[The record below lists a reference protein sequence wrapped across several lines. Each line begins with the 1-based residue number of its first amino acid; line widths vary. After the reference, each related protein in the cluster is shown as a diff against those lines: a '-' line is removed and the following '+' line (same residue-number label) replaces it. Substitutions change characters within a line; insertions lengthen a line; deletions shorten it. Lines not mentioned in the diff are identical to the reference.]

1 MLWSQGLWYPSIG
14 NRRRMSLS
22 WCCGGVTTHGDDG
35 AIIEDVV
42 LSRESGCYGV
52 DISKGVESL
61 ELGSVMF
68 EWEEGVVGGHGVI

>member
-1 MLWSQGLWYPSIG
+1 
-14 NRRRMSLS
+14 MSLLLS
-22 WCCGGVTTHGDDG
+22 CEGVTTHGDDG